1 MRYTRKEFLTQ
12 EPHETGSIVIQLSTP
27 RMKDMRSWN
36 IKEGAYI
43 NGSVKIS
50 DCSQN
55 IILDFESQGDKAHG
69 KRLKK
74 LDKLI
79 EELQAMRHQY
89 VHMYENAVRD
99 LEYYKENQ
107 QNIDKANGN

>member
-1 MRYTRKEFLTQ
+1 MRYTRKEFLTP
-12 EPHETGSIVIQLSTP
+12 EPNETGSIVIQLSTP

-36 IKEGAYI
+36 VKEGPYLS
-43 NGSVKIS
+43 GSVKIS

-55 IILDFESQGDKAHG
+55 IILDFDCQGERAHE

-79 EELQAMRHQY
+79 GELQAMRHQY
-89 VHMYENAVRD
+89 VHMYENAQRD
-99 LEYYKENQ
+99 LEYYKQNQ
-107 QNIDKANGN
+107 AVIDKENGY